1 MMTNLNFMTSIIDN
15 IIITK
20 IWKILNHVT
29 LMIVFL
35 TAVITQLLASGKKT
49 ERTLKISLE

>member
-1 MMTNLNFMTSIIDN
+1 MMTNLNFMTSIIGN

-49 ERTLKISLE
+49 EKTLKISLE